1 LSVTRIPA
9 TAGHSR
15 FAAGPER
22 TIDRMPF
29 GKAARWLPKISM
41 RAKLIGKNV
50 ARRAAASRQA

>member
-1 LSVTRIPA
+1 
-9 TAGHSR
+9 
-15 FAAGPER
+15 
-22 TIDRMPF
+22 MPF